1 MLNGRVIT
9 AYILFTILWIVI
21 FGLPYKLAGVIIG
34 GGIAVGWWI
43 IAAVAGESIL
53 LSTIRATPLNVA
65 KYTEIGRL
73 VKKKMVGLKI
83 GEPSLWIIHD
93 TAPMVIAMGNNPKKS
108 HLIFTQGFF
117 ERLDDKSQIGLTMR
131 AIEDIRQGITP
142 ANTGLAT
149 LLWMILLPGRIGGWI
164 MGKRPGEPSII
175 FTILN
180 ALPAFLIGWPLS
192 LLGVDKRKIYSLDSS
207 TILKLENPDYL
218 PYGLMKLQEAL
229 MLGSFDI
236 DLSFSGLCIV
246 NPMSRDPFQ
255 MLFKIHPP
263 TPKRI
268 DRLRIRAK
276 DDRRKLKL

>member
-9 AYILFTILWIVI
+9 AYVLFTILWIII
-21 FGLPYKLAGVIIG
+21 FGLPFKLAGILIG

-43 IAAVAGESIL
+43 IAAVAGETIL
-53 LSTIRATPLNVA
+53 LSTVRVARLNVA
-65 KYTEIGRL
+65 KYSEIGRL
-73 VKKKMVGLKI
+73 IKKKMVGPKI

-93 TAPMVIAMGNNPKKS
+93 TSPMVIAMGYNPKKS
-108 HLIFTQGFF
+108 HLIFSQGFF
-117 ERLDDKSQIGLTMR
+117 DRLDDKSQIGLTMR
-131 AIEDIRQGITP
+131 AMEEIKEGITS

-149 LLWMILLPGRIGGWI
+149 LLWMVLLPGRIGGWI
-164 MGKRPGEPSII
+164 IGKRPGEPNIISI
-175 FTILN
+175 ILN
-180 ALPAFLIGWPLS
+180 AIPAFLIGWPLS

-229 MLGSFDI
+229 MLGSFDV
-236 DLSFSGLCIV
+236 DLSYSGLCIV
-246 NPMSRDPFQ
+246 NPMSRDPYQ

-276 DDRRKLKL
+276 SERRKLKM